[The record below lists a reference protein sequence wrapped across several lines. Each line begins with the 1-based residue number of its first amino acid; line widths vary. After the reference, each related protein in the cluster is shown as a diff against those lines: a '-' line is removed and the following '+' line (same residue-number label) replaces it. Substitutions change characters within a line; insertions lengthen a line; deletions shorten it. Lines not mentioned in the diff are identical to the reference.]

1 MFDMNSLGYIIV
13 KGGVFMSNVISS
25 TNILETLIQLEQNG
39 YTFYQ
44 EAANAMEDGVT
55 KNLLLK
61 LAKDEQ
67 KHEKVYKDL
76 LAKQTDI
83 SEITFNEDES
93 YIDLI
98 LELNKMVT
106 DEKKLEKTK
115 KVISKR
121 EALTI
126 AEKLEKDTII
136 FLNELVDL
144 DKDIKRNKAYKAAL
158 KEEKNHLRLIL
169 RRMMDESVNSLM
181 L

>member
-1 MFDMNSLGYIIV
+1 
-13 KGGVFMSNVISS
+13 MSNVISS

-39 YTFYQ
+39 YKFYK
-44 EAANAMEDGVT
+44 EAASAMEEGAT

-61 LAKDEQ
+61 MAKEEQ
-67 KHEKVYKDL
+67 QHEKTYKEL
-76 LAKQTDI
+76 LEKQTDV
-83 SEITFNEDES
+83 SEITFNEDET

-98 LELNKMVT
+98 LSLNEMVT
-106 DEKKLEKTK
+106 NEQKLEKTK

-126 AEKLEKDTII
+126 AERLEKDTII

-144 DKDIKRNKAYKAAL
+144 DKDIKRNKAYKVAL

-169 RRMMDESVNSLM
+169 RRMMDENIGSLM